1 MEVKA
6 TGKLIKSSVYKINLV
21 INLIR
26 RTTVEDAINQLRF
39 CSRPIS
45 CKLLQVLNSAVAN
58 AENNHQIDADRLFV
72 EKVLLGKYKTL
83 KRMRYRAR
91 GRVNRIEKPFSRVT
105 IYLKEV
111 K

>member
-6 TGKLIKSSVYKINLV
+6 TGKSIKSSVYKINL
-21 INLIR
+21 ITNLIR
-26 RTTVEDAINQLRF
+26 KATAEDAINQLRF
-39 CSRPIS
+39 CSRPVS
-45 CKLLQVLNSAVAN
+45 KELLKILNSAIAN
-58 AENNHQIDADRLFV
+58 AENNYQMDVEHLFV
-72 EKVLLGKYKTL
+72 DKVLVGKYRTL

-105 IYLKEV
+105 IYLKTV